1 MCTLVDIFFI
11 SFGFLI
17 RVLAGGEAFRVPV
30 TNWLFLTVFMISL
43 LLAAGKRLGE
53 LVLLGDEAHKH
64 RKSLTHYSHS
74 FLEGILWFSAS
85 AALVTYA
92 LYTLEHENGIFY
104 TVPLAAFSLLR
115 YIYIVKVGK
124 GDPTEALLR
133 DKQILT
139 VGIAWIAVIGF
150 MIY

>member
-1 MCTLVDIFFI
+1 MGSANSHRRGWENRVDTTKNE
-11 SFGFLI
+11 SQSRLWAPSTHVARGQLI
-17 RVLAGGEAFRVPV
+17 GPKHGDDRR
-30 TNWLFLTVFMISL
+30 
-43 LLAAGKRLGE
+43 R
-53 LVLLGDEAHKH
+53 VLLGDEAHKH

-104 TVPLAAFSLLR
+104 TVPLAAFGLIR
-115 YIYIVKVGK
+115 YIYIVKEGK
-124 GDPTEALLR
+124 GDPTEALLK

-139 VGIAWIAVIGF
+139 VGIVWIAVIGF
-150 MIY
+150 MVY